1 MLNTGLFQFHEISG
15 TTVGVPE
22 SLVLVTAFR
31 ATCVRCGKFFSATGK
46 PELETIQGG
55 TIVNCPTRP
64 SRQVISNAR
73 LDVVAGHLAERQ
85 PESAHGSGPT

>member
-15 TTVGVPE
+15 ATEGVPE
-22 SLVLVTAFR
+22 SLVLVTAFS
-31 ATCVRCGKFFSATGK
+31 ATCVRCGNFFSATGK

-55 TIVNCPTRP
+55 TIVNCPTCP

-73 LDVVAGHLAERQ
+73 FDVEAGRLAVRQ
-85 PESAHGSGPT
+85 PESAHGFGPS